1 MRINLLE
8 EDKSLHVNW
17 LEVAAAVI
25 VILALAVPALHYY
38 INYID
43 LKGLEQERGMWQDR
57 LAEIRPRE
65 EEYFELQDEIDNF
78 KLPEEV
84 EVERYAIAPAF
95 REFGTILP
103 DGVGFEEMNYEQGEL
118 TVVGH
123 ARNIDVILDMVG
135 NVFESDVFS
144 LVSLERFQ
152 RENIYDFNLVV
163 EMHTRDVISGSDD
176 EEDEEEGESI

>member
-8 EDKSLHVNW
+8 EDRSLHVNW
-17 LEVAAAVI
+17 LEVAAALI

-57 LAEIRPRE
+57 LAEIRPQE
-65 EEYFELQDEIDNF
+65 EIYFELQEEIENF
-78 KLPEEV
+78 RLPEEV

-95 REFGTILP
+95 QEFGIILP
-103 DGVGFEEMNYEQGEL
+103 DGVGFEQISYQQGEL
-118 TVVGH
+118 AISGH
-123 ARNIDVILDMVG
+123 AQNINILLDMVG
-135 NVFESDVFS
+135 NVFESDIFS

-152 RENIYDFNLVV
+152 RDNIYDFNLVV
-163 EMHTRDVISGSDD
+163 RMHTRDVITGSDND
-176 EEDEEEGESI
+176 ENDEGESI